1 MLFIVMQK
9 SIYTNDYQK
18 FLQLLR
24 EARLTAGLSQEEVAK
39 RLRQTQSFISKYER
53 GERRLDI
60 VETSAICAAI
70 GVSFPE
76 FVADFMEAINIK
88 LKRNLKGT

>member
-1 MLFIVMQK
+1 MEK
-9 SIYTNDYQK
+9 SIYSKDYQQ
-18 FLQLLR
+18 FLRLLR
-24 EARLTAGLSQEEVAK
+24 DARVAAELTQDEVAARLG
-39 RLRQTQSFISKYER
+39 QTQSFVSKCER

-76 FVADFMEAINIK
+76 FVADFMGAINIK